1 MKKKYIVLLVVEILI
16 VIISSGLGYIYAFVE
31 GLEKVNDMQV
41 RTHSD
46 ILLLNSL
53 VLTRKLKSPDITT
66 LVDVI
71 EFNNDDLAIFV
82 TYNKP
87 LIKNQETLRQV
98 DKALT
103 AWEQAKKRLQEL
115 KALRSNDP
123 SNPGTGN

>member
-1 MKKKYIVLLVVEILI
+1 MKKKYFVLSVVVVLI
-16 VIISSGLGYIYAFVE
+16 VVISSGLGYIYAFVE

-46 ILLLNSL
+46 ILLIHSL
-53 VLTRKLKSPDITT
+53 VLTRKLRSQDIAKLIDATE
-66 LVDVI
+66 LNS
-71 EFNNDDLAIFV
+71 EDLASFINN
-82 TYNKP
+82 NKP
-87 LIKNQETLRQV
+87 LIKNPETLRQV

-115 KALRSNDP
+115 RTLRSNDP